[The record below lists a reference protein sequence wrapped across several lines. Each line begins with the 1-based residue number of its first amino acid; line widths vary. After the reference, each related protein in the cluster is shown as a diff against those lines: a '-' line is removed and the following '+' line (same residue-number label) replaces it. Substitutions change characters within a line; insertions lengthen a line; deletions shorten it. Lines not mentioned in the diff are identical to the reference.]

1 MLVQKVYSYILANGD
16 NIYLY
21 LKIYLFSFHWR
32 AILKGFKIG
41 CAAITAPE
49 RKSGQISGEKFY
61 IFNSLLDATEIVYV
75 RKMLY
80 SIL

>member
-21 LKIYLFSFHWR
+21 LKIYLVSFHWR

-49 RKSGQISGEKFY
+49 RKSGQISGENFT
-61 IFNSLLDATEIVYV
+61 FSIVCP
-75 RKMLY
+75 MP
-80 SIL
+80 